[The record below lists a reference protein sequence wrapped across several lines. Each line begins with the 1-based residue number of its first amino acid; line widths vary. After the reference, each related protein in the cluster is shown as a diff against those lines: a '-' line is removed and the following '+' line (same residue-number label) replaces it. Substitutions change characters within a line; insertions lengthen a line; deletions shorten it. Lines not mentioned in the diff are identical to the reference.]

1 MPPGKPQSWVTSTL
15 RHEALHRDAT
25 DRRMQLCLPASCPR
39 GWNRSTPS
47 PGCFDRNGERHLS
60 YESSVGPSPTG
71 GQPIKSPGT
80 MSTCSIDSAN
90 MRGCFARDKR
100 SDEMMR
106 SITMS
111 KRFSFEAACN
121 AVAEATDKGATSAE

>member
-1 MPPGKPQSWVTSTL
+1 
-15 RHEALHRDAT
+15 
-25 DRRMQLCLPASCPR
+25 
-39 GWNRSTPS
+39 
-47 PGCFDRNGERHLS
+47 
-60 YESSVGPSPTG
+60 
-71 GQPIKSPGT
+71 

>member
-1 MPPGKPQSWVTSTL
+1 M
-15 RHEALHRDAT
+15 
-25 DRRMQLCLPASCPR
+25 
-39 GWNRSTPS
+39 S
-47 PGCFDRNGERHLS
+47 PGGGTVPHPRHRCVDRNGERHLS